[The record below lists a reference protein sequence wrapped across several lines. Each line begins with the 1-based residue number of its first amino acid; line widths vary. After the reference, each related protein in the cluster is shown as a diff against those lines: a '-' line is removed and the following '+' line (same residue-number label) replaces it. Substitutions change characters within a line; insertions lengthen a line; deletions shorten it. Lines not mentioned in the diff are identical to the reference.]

1 MAYGYNGKILKV
13 NLSTKE
19 IGVDE
24 HDEYF
29 YRTYMGGATLGAYYL
44 LKEMKP
50 KIDAFDPEALIVFAP
65 SILTGTPAP
74 GFARHSVICKSP
86 LTGAIADSQAGGFW
100 GPELKFAGYDAIV
113 VKGRASEPVY
123 LWISDGNVEI
133 RPASHIWEKTT
144 GETQSIIRNELGD
157 DKVRVLSIGP
167 AGERLVRF
175 ACIINECKHANGR
188 LGMGA
193 VMGSKNLKAI
203 AARGHGEIKLK
214 DREIVLKWAK
224 WFSRN
229 FMDNPVNA
237 GLHDLGTGEIL
248 MALNKDGQLP
258 TRNFQTGFFE
268 GAEAISAE
276 TMHST
281 IFQKGEGCY
290 ACPVRCKRV
299 VKAEYPYPID
309 PLYGG
314 PEYETLAA
322 LGSNCGVSSIAA
334 VAKGNELCNKYGLDT
349 ISTGATIAF
358 AMECYENGIINQ
370 KDTGGVELRFG
381 NADAMLEMV
390 ELIAKREGVGDILAE
405 GTKRAAQRFGKEAE
419 KFAIQ
424 VKGLEAGMHD
434 ARVKGMVGFGYAV
447 SPVGADHVVVEHD
460 TDFDFNAPE
469 IFVEQVKALGLLQ
482 RCKTSGLDYQKIRMF
497 CYLQYHF
504 SFMDS
509 LCLCVFAFAP
519 VRAFKMAHL
528 VDIANAVSGWELSLW
543 EIMKLGERRI
553 NMFRVFNEREG
564 FTPEDDW
571 LPERFFEPIK
581 DGPRQGATYS
591 RQELR
596 EMRDL
601 YYRLMNW
608 DSKTGVPTEAKLIE
622 LDLAWL
628 V

>member
-19 IGVDE
+19 VGVDE

-44 LKEMKP
+44 LKEMRP
-50 KIDAFDPEALIVFAP
+50 KTDAFDPEALIVFAP

-86 LTGAIADSQAGGFW
+86 LTGSIADSQAGGFW

-123 LWISDGNVEI
+123 LWISDGKVEI
-133 RPASHIWEKTT
+133 RPASHIWGKTT
-144 GETQSIIRNELGD
+144 GETQSTIRDELRD
-157 DKVRVLSIGP
+157 NKVRVLSIGP
-167 AGERLVRF
+167 AGEKLVKF
-175 ACIINECKHANGR
+175 ACILNECKHANGR

-203 AARGHGEIKLK
+203 AARGHGGIKIR
-214 DREIVLKWAK
+214 DRETVLGWSK

-229 FMDNPVNA
+229 FMDNPTNA

-248 MALNKDGQLP
+248 MVINKDGQLP

-299 VKAEYPYPID
+299 VKAEHPYQVD

-314 PEYETLAA
+314 PEYEALAA
-322 LGSNCGVSSIAA
+322 LGSNCGVSNIVA
-334 VAKGNELCNKYGLDT
+334 VAKGSELCNKYGLDV

-358 AMECYENGIINQ
+358 AMECYEKGIINQ

-390 ELIAKREGVGDILAE
+390 EIVAKREGIGDILAE
-405 GTKRAAQRFGKEAE
+405 GTKRAAQRFGKGSE

-469 IFVEQVKALGLLQ
+469 IYVEQVKALGLLQ

-528 VDIANAVSGWELSLW
+528 VDIANAVTGWELSLW

-553 NMFRVFNEREG
+553 NMFRVFNERER

-581 DGPRQGATYS
+581 DGPRQGATCS
-591 RQELR
+591 RQELK
-596 EMRDL
+596 EMREL
-601 YYRLMNW
+601 YYGLMNW
-608 DSKTGVPTEAKLIE
+608 IPETGIPTKAKLIE